1 MKKIFLFI
9 FLFISVCVQAQIVS
23 VIPPKPSPADGLVVD
38 QSKTLTQEQALTLK
52 QKLAA
57 YDKSTSNQIVVVII
71 PSLKGYSIEDVGLEI
86 GRKWGVGGRAENDN
100 GVVMLI
106 AITDRKIRLE
116 VGYGLE
122 GAITDNTASSI
133 IENNITPNFKAGNYY
148 RGIDEGIDKII
159 EAAAGR
165 YTAPK
170 DYGKG
175 KGFSKWQ
182 IILAIIILWV
192 IISAIS
198 RGGKGGGGYASR
210 RGYRGLSGPFWWG
223 TGSGWS
229 GGGGGGWSGGGG
241 SSGGFGGFGGGSFG
255 GGGASGSW

>member
-1 MKKIFLFI
+1 MKKILLFI
-9 FLFISVCVQAQIVS
+9 FLFTSVCVQAQIES

-38 QSKTLTQEQALTLK
+38 QTNTLTPEQIHVLK
-52 QKLAA
+52 LKLAA
-57 YDKSTSNQIVVVII
+57 YDKNTSNQIVVVLI
-71 PSLKGYSIEDVGLEI
+71 PTLKGHSIEEVGLEM
-86 GRKWGVGGRAENDN
+86 GRKWGVGGRAESDN
-100 GVVMLI
+100 GVVILI
-106 AITDRKIRLE
+106 AKNDRKIRIE

-133 IENNITPNFKAGNYY
+133 IENNIKPNFRADNYY
-148 RGIDEGIDKII
+148 RGIDEAIDKII

-170 DYGKG
+170 GYGKG
-175 KGFSKWQ
+175 KGLKGWQ
-182 IILAIIILWV
+182 IFLAIIILWI

-198 RGGKGGGGYASR
+198 KGGKGGGGYASR